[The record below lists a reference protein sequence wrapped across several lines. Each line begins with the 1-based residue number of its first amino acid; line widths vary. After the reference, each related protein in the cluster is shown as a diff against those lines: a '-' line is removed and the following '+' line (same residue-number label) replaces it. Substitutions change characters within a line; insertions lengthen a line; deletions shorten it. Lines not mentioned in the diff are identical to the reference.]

1 MQPDG
6 QLLGERYELLGSIAV
21 GGMGEVWRARDTRL
35 NRDVAVKVLRREFT
49 ANPTSLARFRA
60 EAQHS
65 AGLLHPNIATLFD
78 YGEVLPGATGTEHL
92 TYGTE
97 HLTYGTEHLTYG
109 TEHLAYLVME
119 LVRGESLSGLL
130 RREGRLPAD
139 RTLEVMRQAAAG
151 LAAAHAAGVV
161 HRDVKPG
168 NVLLSADGAVKL
180 TDFGVAVSAAS
191 MPLTR
196 TGEVLGTAN
205 YLSPEQAQGLRATP
219 ASDVYALGLVAYE
232 CLAGHRAF
240 DGDDALAVALRQ
252 VNETPPPLPDDVPAP
267 VRRLV
272 EQAMAKDPAARFAD
286 GAALH
291 AAVDDV
297 LAGRPVGGAA
307 GEPRTAV
314 MPALRA
320 EEPAVRRSVT
330 PVPPFPPTR
339 SFAVP
344 GPGATGRHHAAEEP
358 ADQQVADLPDLDDEE
373 LDDLERR
380 RRWPMVLA
388 AVLTLLV
395 VAGGTVTFLQLAGD
409 RRAEQAAPPMTS
421 SPATSTAPV
430 VTLIS
435 LSTADHVGQPVT
447 DVEAS
452 LVERGL
458 QVARQPLETDD
469 VPDGQ
474 VIALNPVGQVM
485 PGTVVTLTHAVAP
498 PPPPPA
504 PAPTPTPEPAPAPA
518 PAPDPAPVEDDA
530 EPTEDDGERWDGED
544 WERWLEENWEG
555 WEDRRGRQ
563 GG

>member
-35 NRDVAVKVLRREFT
+35 NREVAVKVLRHEFT

-65 AGLLHPNIATLFD
+65 AGLLHPGIATLFD
-78 YGEVLPGATGTEHL
+78 YGEVLPGPAG
-92 TYGTE
+92 G
-97 HLTYGTEHLTYG
+97 
-109 TEHLAYLVME
+109 EHLAYLVME

-139 RTLEVMRQAAAG
+139 RMLEIVRQAAAG
-151 LAAAHAAGVV
+151 LAAAHAAGMV

-168 NVLLSADGAVKL
+168 NVLLGTDGAVKL

-196 TGEVLGTAN
+196 TGEVIGTAN

-240 DGDDALAVALRQ
+240 DGADPLAVALRQ
-252 VNETPPPLPDDVPAP
+252 VNETPPPLPDHVPEP

-272 EQAMAKDPAARFAD
+272 ERALAKDPAERFAD

-297 LAGRPVGGAA
+297 IAGRPLGSPA

-320 EEPAVRRSVT
+320 PEPAARRAPT

-339 SFAVP
+339 VFAVP
-344 GPGATGRHHAAEEP
+344 DPTATGRHHAPPEP
-358 ADQQVADLPDLDDEE
+358 GDEQLADQHVDDLPDLDDEE
-373 LDDLERR
+373 LDDLEHR
-380 RRWPMVLA
+380 RRWPMALA
-388 AVLTLLV
+388 AVLTLVV
-395 VAGGTVTFLQLAGD
+395 VAGGTVGFLQLAGD
-409 RRAEQAAPPMTS
+409 RRAEQAAAPTSS
-421 SPATSTAPV
+421 SPAPSSAPA

-435 LSTADHVGQPVT
+435 LSNADLVGRPVPE
-447 DVEAS
+447 VEAG

-458 QVARQPLETDD
+458 QVTRQPLETDD

-474 VIALNPVGQVM
+474 VIALNPVGQVV
-485 PGTVVTLTHAVAP
+485 PGTVVTVTHAVAP
-498 PPPPPA
+498 PPPAPA
-504 PAPTPTPEPAPAPA
+504 PAPTPEPAPEPDPTPA
-518 PAPDPAPVEDDA
+518 PAPVEDDA
-530 EPTEDDGERWDGED
+530 PPTEDDDERWDGED

>member
-78 YGEVLPGATGTEHL
+78 YGEVLPGPAG
-92 TYGTE
+92 G
-97 HLTYGTEHLTYG
+97 
-109 TEHLAYLVME
+109 EHLAYLVME

-130 RREGRLPAD
+130 RRDGRLPAD

-168 NVLLSADGAVKL
+168 NVLLATDGAVKL

-196 TGEVLGTAN
+196 TGEVIGTAN
-205 YLSPEQAQGLRATP
+205 YLAPEQAQGLRATP

-232 CLAGHRAF
+232 CLAGQRAF
-240 DGDDALAVALRQ
+240 DGDDPLAVALRQ
-252 VNETPPPLPDDVPAP
+252 VNETPPPLPDDVPEP

-272 EQAMAKDPAARFAD
+272 ERTMAKDPAERFAD

-297 LAGRPVGGAA
+297 IAGRPDGAA

-320 EEPAVRRSVT
+320 PEPAARRTPT

-339 SFAVP
+339 AFAVP
-344 GPGATGRHHAAEEP
+344 DPSATGRHHAAPEP
-358 ADQQVADLPDLDDEE
+358 ADRHLADLPDLDDEE

-388 AVLTLLV
+388 AVLTLIV
-395 VAGGTVTFLQLAGD
+395 VAGGTVAFLQLAGD
-409 RRAEQAAPPMTS
+409 RGAEQAAPPTAS
-421 SPATSTAPV
+421 APATSSAPV

-435 LSTADHVGQPVT
+435 LSTADHVGQPIA

-458 QVARQPLETDD
+458 QVTRQPLETDD

-485 PGTVVTLTHAVAP
+485 PGTVVTVTHAVAP
-498 PPPPPA
+498 PPPA
-504 PAPTPTPEPAPAPA
+504 PAPSPSPEPEPEPAPAPA
-518 PAPDPAPVEDDA
+518 PEPAPVEEPA
-530 EPTEDDGERWDGED
+530 EPTGDDGQRWDGED
-544 WERWLEENWEG
+544 WERWLEENWDG